1 MLHNSL
7 PMVKKVHMQNISH
20 VPIRIDWVVYDIDQD
35 VVEQPK
41 LIELIPV
48 VDNNP
53 FDEFENRLAI
63 NEVNDEFMSQ
73 TTASTS
79 KETRSTDSYV
89 ELFFICFLF
98 LRLETSFPSDS
109 SVSPRSSGT
118 SNEQKPSPMI
128 KLFVKPYRGTRPKPG
143 HAVYTTTSIH
153 KVKFNK
159 F

>member
-1 MLHNSL
+1 MYLSANPNNKVTSLPVVQFGSMLHNSL

-35 VVEQPK
+35 VVKQPK

-79 KETRSTDSYV
+79 KEKKQTD
-89 ELFFICFLF
+89 
-98 LRLETSFPSDS
+98 
-109 SVSPRSSGT
+109 
-118 SNEQKPSPMI
+118 
-128 KLFVKPYRGTRPKPG
+128 
-143 HAVYTTTSIH
+143 
-153 KVKFNK
+153 
-159 F
+159 